1 MMSKAMIDVQW
12 AFISIATASLAH
24 FILRIVLGRE
34 LGPDGLGVYTLAFT
48 IYLFGM
54 QFAAFGIGAAL
65 TKYVAEFL
73 EDKVAIRNYV
83 SSGMTSSVITGGLM
97 GVVLFLLAPYIAIS
111 FFHVPELEGMIQ
123 LTALC
128 YPFIAIQKAVL
139 GTLNGFRRMHLYALL
154 NIIQNVAVVAVSIS
168 LVLLFEMGVMGAVI
182 GFVGPTV
189 LISALCPVLIRECI
203 GLDMSLW
210 NIPALRATTVFGFY
224 VVLGNSIGFLNTQ
237 IDSILIGYYLNPT
250 EVGIYAVAVLLA
262 QTLTL
267 IPSAVQRVT
276 APATATL
283 YGKGDIE
290 GVRRLFYSTLK
301 KSFLISVGSA
311 TLIAVFGPYIIALLF
326 TEEYLVS
333 YVPLLILLL
342 GYAIG
347 ASFGAVGATLS
358 SIGKVHIPFRISA
371 VCAVLNVILN
381 ILLIPIFG
389 ISGAALATAATMI
402 ADFGIT
408 MVIINKF
415 LSPVKRNNREDDE
428 DYTRINLKERF
439 D

>member
-1 MMSKAMIDVQW
+1 MIDVQW

-34 LGPDGLGVYTLAFT
+34 LGPEGLGVYTLAFT
-48 IYLFGM
+48 IYLLGM
-54 QFAAFGIGAAL
+54 QFAAFGIGSAL

-111 FFHVPELEGMIQ
+111 FFHVPELEPLIQ
-123 LTALC
+123 LTAIC

-154 NIIQNVAVVAVSIS
+154 NIIQNVAVVAASIA

-182 GFVGPTV
+182 GFVGPTILV
-189 LISALCPVLIRECI
+189 SALCPILIRDCM
-203 GLDMSLW
+203 GFGASLW
-210 NIPALRATTVFGFY
+210 NIPALRATTIFGFY

-237 IDSILIGYYLNPT
+237 IDSIMIGYYLNPV
-250 EVGIYAVAVLLA
+250 EVGIYAVTVLLA

-283 YGKGDIE
+283 YGKGDI
-290 GVRRLFYSTLK
+290 GAIRKIIYSTMK
-301 KSFLISVGSA
+301 KAFLVSA
-311 TLIAVFGPYIIALLF
+311 AIALVLVIFGQFFISLF
-326 TEEYLVS
+326 FTPEFLPAYI
-333 YVPLLILLL
+333 PLLVLLV
-342 GYAIG
+342 GHTIFAPFMAIG
-347 ASFGAVGATLS
+347 STLA
-358 SIGKVHIPFRISA
+358 SIGKVNIPFKIHSI
-371 VCAVLNVILN
+371 CGVLNIVLN
-381 ILLIPIFG
+381 ILLIPLFG
-389 ISGAALATAATMI
+389 IMGAAASTTITHI
-402 ADFGIT
+402 ANF
-408 MVIINKF
+408 VIHMAVIERA
-415 LSPVKRNNREDDE
+415 LS
-428 DYTRINLKERF
+428 
-439 D
+439 

>member
-1 MMSKAMIDVQW
+1 MSKAMIDVQW

-54 QFAAFGIGAAL
+54 QFAAFAIDAAL

-73 EDKVAIRNYV
+73 EDRVAIRNYV
-83 SSGMTSSVITGGLM
+83 SSGMTSSIITGGLM
-97 GVVLFLLAPYIAIS
+97 GIVLFLLAPYIAVS
-111 FFHVPELEGMIQ
+111 FFHIPEMEPLVQ
-123 LTALC
+123 LTAIC

-139 GTLNGFRRMHLYALL
+139 GTLNGFRRMHLYAFL
-154 NIIQNVAVVAVSIS
+154 NIIQNVTAVAASIA

-189 LISALCPVLIRECI
+189 LISALCPVLIRDCI
-203 GLDMSLW
+203 GLDVSLW
-210 NIPALRATTVFGFY
+210 DTAALRATTVFGFY

-237 IDSILIGYYLNPT
+237 VDSILIGYYMNPT

-276 APATATL
+276 APVTATL

-290 GVRRLFYSTLK
+290 GVRNIVFSTMK
-301 KSFLISVGSA
+301 KSFLISTG
-311 TLIAVFGPYIIALLF
+311 IAVALAVLGPYLITILF
-326 TEEYLVS
+326 TEKFILS
-333 YVPLLILLL
+333 YIPLIILLL
-342 GYAIG
+342 GHTIYAPL
-347 ASFGAVGATLS
+347 ASVGSVFG

-371 VCAVLNVILN
+371 VCAVLNIALN
-381 ILLIPIFG
+381 ILFIPHLG
-389 ISGAALATAATMI
+389 ITGAALATTI
-402 ADFGIT
+402 SL
-408 MVIINKF
+408 IISF
-415 LSPVKRNNREDDE
+415 TIFTVALSS
-428 DYTRINLKERF
+428 YLKGHLKPSETAHMRAG
-439 D
+439 DL

>member
-1 MMSKAMIDVQW
+1 MVDVQW

-73 EDKVAIRNYV
+73 DDQVNIRNYV
-83 SSGMTSSVITGGLM
+83 SSGMTSSIITGALM
-97 GVVLFLLAPYIAIS
+97 GVVLFLLAPYIAVS
-111 FFHVPELEGMIQ
+111 FFHVPELKPLVQ

-139 GTLNGFRRMHLYALL
+139 GTLNGFRKMHLYALL
-154 NIIQNVAVVAVSIS
+154 NIIQNVTVVVASIA

-189 LISALCPVLIRECI
+189 LISALSPALIRDHI
-203 GLDMSLW
+203 GFDASFW
-210 NIPALRATTVFGFY
+210 NIPALRATTAFGFY
-224 VVLGNSIGFLNTQ
+224 IVLGNSIGFLNTQ
-237 IDSILIGYYLNPT
+237 VDSILIGYYMNPT
-250 EVGIYAVAVLLA
+250 EVGIYAVAVLFA

-283 YGKGDIE
+283 YGKGDIKAI
-290 GVRRLFYSTLK
+290 RKIISSTMK
-301 KSFLISVGSA
+301 KAFLVSA
-311 TLIAVFGPYIIALLF
+311 AIALIIVIFGQFFISLF
-326 TEEYLVS
+326 FTTEFLPA
-333 YVPLLILLL
+333 YVPLLVLLI
-342 GYAIG
+342 GHTIFAPFMAIG
-347 ASFGAVGATLS
+347 STLA
-358 SIGKVHIPFRISA
+358 SIGKVKILFKIHSI
-371 VCAVLNVILN
+371 CGVLNIALN
-381 ILLIPIFG
+381 ILLIPLFG
-389 ISGAALATAATMI
+389 IMGAAASTTITHIVNFVIHI
-402 ADFGIT
+402 A
-408 MVIINKF
+408 VIQRV
-415 LSPVKRNNREDDE
+415 LS
-428 DYTRINLKERF
+428 
-439 D
+439 

>member
-1 MMSKAMIDVQW
+1 MKIPLSKALIDVQW
-12 AFISIATASLAH
+12 AFISIVTASLAH
-24 FILRIVLGRE
+24 FILRIILGRE

-54 QFAAFGIGAAL
+54 QFAAFGIGSAL

-73 EDKVAIRNYV
+73 DDRATIRNYV
-83 SSGMTSSVITGGLM
+83 SSGMTSSIITGTLM

-128 YPFIAIQKAVL
+128 YPFIAVQKAVN
-139 GTLNGFRRMHLYALL
+139 GTLNGFRRMHLYAFL
-154 NIIQNVAVVAVSIS
+154 NIVQNVTVVAASIA

-182 GFVGPTV
+182 GFVGPTILV
-189 LISALCPVLIRECI
+189 SALSPILIRDCI
-203 GLDMSLW
+203 GFGSSFWDTA
-210 NIPALRATTVFGFY
+210 ALRATTVFGFY
-224 VVLGNSIGFLNTQ
+224 VVLGNSIAFLNTQ
-237 IDSILIGYYLNPT
+237 VDSILIGYYLNPT

-267 IPSAVQRVT
+267 IPGAVQGVT

-290 GVRRLFYSTLK
+290 GVRRLYYSTLK
-301 KSFLISVGSA
+301 KSLLISAGSA
-311 TLIAVFGPYIIALLF
+311 VLIAALGPYIIALLF

-342 GYAIG
+342 GYTVD
-347 ASFGAVGATLS
+347 ASFAAVGATLS
-358 SIGKVHIPFRISA
+358 SIGKVHIPFRIST
-371 VCAVLNVILN
+371 VCGVLNVILN
-381 ILLIPIFG
+381 ILLIPILG
-389 ISGAALATAATMI
+389 IRGAALATAATMI
-402 ADFGIT
+402 MSFGIT
-408 MVIINKF
+408 VKIIHHYIGDHTSS
-415 LSPVKRNNREDDE
+415 LS
-428 DYTRINLKERF
+428 TRMTARGK
-439 D
+439 

>member
-1 MMSKAMIDVQW
+1 MIDVQW

-54 QFAAFGIGAAL
+54 QFAAFGIGEAL

-73 EDKVAIRNYV
+73 DDKVVIRNYV
-83 SSGMTSSVITGGLM
+83 SSGMISSIITGGLM
-97 GVVLFLLAPYIAIS
+97 GVVLFLLAPCIAVS
-111 FFHVPELEGMIQ
+111 FFHIPELEGMIQ
-123 LTALC
+123 LTAFC

-154 NIIQNVAVVAVSIS
+154 NIIQNVTVVVASIA
-168 LVLLFEMGVMGAVI
+168 LVLLSGMGVMGAVI
-182 GFVGPTV
+182 GFVGPTILV
-189 LISALCPVLIRECI
+189 SALCPVLIRDCI
-203 GLDMSLW
+203 RFDASLW
-210 NIPALRATTVFGFY
+210 DVAALRATTVFGFY
-224 VVLGNSIGFLNTQ
+224 VVLANSIGFLNTN
-237 IDSILIGYYLNPT
+237 IDSIMIGYYLNPA
-250 EVGIYAVAVLLA
+250 EVGIYAIAVLLA
-262 QTLTL
+262 QILTL
-267 IPSAVQRVT
+267 IPNAVQRVT

-283 YGKGDIE
+283 YRKGDIE
-290 GVRRLFYSTLK
+290 GVRRIFYSTLK
-301 KSFLISVGSA
+301 KSLLLSIGSA

-333 YVPLLILLL
+333 YIPLLILLL
-342 GYAIG
+342 GYSIG
-347 ASFGAVGATLS
+347 ASFAAVGTTLS

-371 VCAVLNVILN
+371 VCGVLNVILN

-402 ADFGIT
+402 ANFGIT
-408 MVIINKF
+408 
-415 LSPVKRNNREDDE
+415 VKVVQHYIGDHASILQ
-428 DYTRINLKERF
+428 TKETHAR
-439 D
+439 

>member
-1 MMSKAMIDVQW
+1 MIDVQW

-73 EDKVAIRNYV
+73 EDKVAVRNYV
-83 SSGMTSSVITGGLM
+83 SSGMTSSIITGGLM

-139 GTLNGFRRMHLYALL
+139 GTLNGFRKMHLYALL
-154 NIIQNVAVVAVSIS
+154 NIIQNVTVVAASIA

-182 GFVGPTV
+182 GFVGPTILV
-189 LISALCPVLIRECI
+189 SALCPVLIRDCM
-203 GLDMSLW
+203 GFGASLW
-210 NIPALRATTVFGFY
+210 NTAALRATTIFGFY
-224 VVLGNSIGFLNTQ
+224 VVLANSIGFLNTQ
-237 IDSILIGYYLNPT
+237 IDSILIGYYLNPAD
-250 EVGIYAVAVLLA
+250 VGIYAVAVLLA

-290 GVRRLFYSTLK
+290 GVRMLFYSTLK
-301 KSFLISVGSA
+301 KSFLISVGIA
-311 TLIAVFGPYIIALLF
+311 TLIAIFGPYIIALLF

-347 ASFGAVGATLS
+347 ASFGAVGSTLS
-358 SIGKVHIPFRISA
+358 SIGQAHIPFRISA
-371 VCAVLNVILN
+371 VCGVLNVILN
-381 ILLIPIFG
+381 ILLIPILG
-389 ISGAALATAATMI
+389 INGAALATAATMI
-402 ADFGIT
+402 ANFGIT
-408 MVIINKF
+408 
-415 LSPVKRNNREDDE
+415 VKVVHHYIGDHASTLQIKM
-428 DYTRINLKERF
+428 TRAR
-439 D
+439 

>member
-1 MMSKAMIDVQW
+1 MIDVQW
-12 AFISIATASLAH
+12 AFISIVTASLAH

-73 EDKVAIRNYV
+73 EDKVAVRNYV
-83 SSGMTSSVITGGLM
+83 SSGMTSSIITGGLM

-154 NIIQNVAVVAVSIS
+154 NIIQNVAVVAVSIA
-168 LVLLFEMGVMGAVI
+168 LVLFFGMGMMGAVI
-182 GFVGPTV
+182 GFVGPTILV
-189 LISALCPVLIRECI
+189 SALCPILIRECI
-203 GLDMSLW
+203 RFDISLW
-210 NIPALRATTVFGFY
+210 NTGALRATTVFGFY

-237 IDSILIGYYLNPT
+237 IDSILIGYYLNPA

-290 GVRRLFYSTLK
+290 GVRNVVFSTMK
-301 KSFLISVGSA
+301 KSFLISGG
-311 TLIAVFGPYIIALLF
+311 IAVTIAVLGQHLITIFFTGEFLSSYI
-326 TEEYLVS
+326 
-333 YVPLLILLL
+333 PLLILLL
-342 GYAIG
+342 GYTIFAPIM
-347 ASFGAVGATLS
+347 AVGATLS

-371 VCAVLNVILN
+371 VCGVLNVVLN
-381 ILLIPIFG
+381 ILLIPYLG
-389 ISGAALATAATMI
+389 INGAAIATTVSLI
-402 ADFGIT
+402 VNLGLST
-408 MVIINKF
+408 TVINKY
-415 LSPVKRNNREDDE
+415 LSTLEHQAFQGIV
-428 DYTRINLKERF
+428 NLSKF
-439 D
+439 K

>member
-1 MMSKAMIDVQW
+1 MKIPLSKALIDVQW
-12 AFISIATASLAH
+12 AFISIVTASLAH
-24 FILRIVLGRE
+24 FILRIILGRE

-54 QFAAFGIGAAL
+54 QFAAFGIGSAL

-73 EDKVAIRNYV
+73 DDRATIRNYV
-83 SSGMTSSVITGGLM
+83 SSGMTSSIITGTLM

-128 YPFIAIQKAVL
+128 YPFIAVQKAVN
-139 GTLNGFRRMHLYALL
+139 GTLNGFRRMHLYAFL
-154 NIIQNVAVVAVSIS
+154 NIVQNVTVVAASIA

-182 GFVGPTV
+182 GFVGPTILV
-189 LISALCPVLIRECI
+189 SALSPILIRDCI
-203 GLDMSLW
+203 GFGSSFWDTA
-210 NIPALRATTVFGFY
+210 ALRATTVFGFY
-224 VVLGNSIGFLNTQ
+224 VVLGNSIAFLNTQ
-237 IDSILIGYYLNPT
+237 VDSILIGYYLNPT

-267 IPSAVQRVT
+267 IPGAVQRVT

-290 GVRRLFYSTLK
+290 GVRRLYYSTLK
-301 KSFLISVGSA
+301 KSLLISAGSA
-311 TLIAVFGPYIIALLF
+311 VLIAALGPYIIALLF

-342 GYAIG
+342 GYTVD
-347 ASFGAVGATLS
+347 ASFAAVGATLS
-358 SIGKVHIPFRISA
+358 SIGKVHIPFRIST
-371 VCAVLNVILN
+371 VCGVLNVILN
-381 ILLIPIFG
+381 ILLIPILG
-389 ISGAALATAATMI
+389 IRGAALATAATMI
-402 ADFGIT
+402 MSFGIT
-408 MVIINKF
+408 VKIIHHYIGDHTSS
-415 LSPVKRNNREDDE
+415 LS
-428 DYTRINLKERF
+428 TRMTARGK
-439 D
+439 

>member
-1 MMSKAMIDVQW
+1 MKIPLSKALIDVQW
-12 AFISIATASLAH
+12 AFISIVTASLAH
-24 FILRIVLGRE
+24 FILRIILGRE

-54 QFAAFGIGAAL
+54 QFAAFGIGSAL

-73 EDKVAIRNYV
+73 DDRATIRNYV
-83 SSGMTSSVITGGLM
+83 SSGMTSSIITGTLM

-128 YPFIAIQKAVL
+128 YPFIAVQKAVN
-139 GTLNGFRRMHLYALL
+139 GTLNGFRRMHLYAFL
-154 NIIQNVAVVAVSIS
+154 NIVQNVTVVAASIA

-182 GFVGPTV
+182 GFVGPTILV
-189 LISALCPVLIRECI
+189 SALSPILIRDCI
-203 GLDMSLW
+203 GFGSSFWDTA
-210 NIPALRATTVFGFY
+210 ALRATTVFGFY
-224 VVLGNSIGFLNTQ
+224 VVLGNSIAFLNTQ
-237 IDSILIGYYLNPT
+237 VDSILIGYYLNPT

-267 IPSAVQRVT
+267 IPGAVQRVT

-290 GVRRLFYSTLK
+290 GVRRLYYSTLK
-301 KSFLISVGSA
+301 KSLLISVGSA
-311 TLIAVFGPYIIALLF
+311 VLIAALGPYIIALLF

-342 GYAIG
+342 GYTVD
-347 ASFGAVGATLS
+347 ASFAAVGATLS
-358 SIGKVHIPFRISA
+358 SIGKVHIPFRIST
-371 VCAVLNVILN
+371 VCGVLNVILN
-381 ILLIPIFG
+381 ILLIPILG
-389 ISGAALATAATMI
+389 IRGAALATAATMI
-402 ADFGIT
+402 MSFGIT
-408 MVIINKF
+408 VKVIHHYIGDHTSS
-415 LSPVKRNNREDDE
+415 LSTGMTARGK
-428 DYTRINLKERF
+428 
-439 D
+439 

>member
-1 MMSKAMIDVQW
+1 MSKAMIDVQW
-12 AFISIATASLAH
+12 AFISIVTSSLAH

-34 LGPDGLGVYTLAFT
+34 LGPEGLGVYTLAFT

-54 QFAAFGIGAAL
+54 QFAAFGIGSAL
-65 TKYVAEFL
+65 TKYIAEFL
-73 EDKVAIRNYV
+73 DDRVAIRNYV
-83 SSGMTSSVITGGLM
+83 SSGMTSSIITGALM

-139 GTLNGFRRMHLYALL
+139 GTLNGFRKMHLYAFL
-154 NIIQNVAVVAVSIS
+154 NVIQNVGVVVVSIA
-168 LVLLFEMGVMGAVI
+168 LVLLFGMGVMGAVI
-182 GFVGPTV
+182 GFVGPTI
-189 LISALCPVLIRECI
+189 LISALSPILVSDCIRLEA
-203 GLDMSLW
+203 SLW
-210 NIPALRATTVFGFY
+210 DIPALRATAVFGFY
-224 VVLGNSIGFLNTQ
+224 VVLGNSIDFLNTQ
-237 IDSILIGYYLNPT
+237 VDSILIGYYMNPT
-250 EVGIYAVAVLLA
+250 EVGIYAVAVLFA

-290 GVRRLFYSTLK
+290 GVRRVFYSTLK

-311 TLIAVFGPYIIALLF
+311 TLIVAFGQYLIALLF

-333 YVPLLILLL
+333 YVPLLILLV
-342 GYAIG
+342 GYTIG
-347 ASFGAVGATLS
+347 ASFSAVGATLS

-371 VCAVLNVILN
+371 VCGVLNIILN
-381 ILLIPIFG
+381 ILLIPILG
-389 ISGAALATAATMI
+389 VNGAALATTVTMMVN
-402 ADFGIT
+402 FGIT
-408 MVIINKF
+408 VIVIHRYLGGHANT
-415 LSPVKRNNREDDE
+415 LYGETT
-428 DYTRINLKERF
+428 YAQ
-439 D
+439 